1 MLKYCTTFFAGSII
15 WSCFVATLDATEKAV
30 EVVFIWI
37 FKFGALLGLFWFG
50 VKKVRINCN

>member
-30 EVVFIWI
+30 QKIPFMS
-37 FKFGALLGLFWFG
+37 LLD
-50 VKKVRINCN
+50 